1 MRLCC
6 RHNKGVGTSEGR
18 GGAKQVISILRD
30 QNPALPGSLLAHI
43 PMDRTVVLI
52 TGCSSGIGLHLA
64 LRLASDPSQSFKGT

>member
-6 RHNKGVGTSEGR
+6 RHNKGVGTPEGR
-18 GGAKQVISILRD
+18 GGAKQVISIPRD
-30 QNPALPGSLLAHI
+30 QSPAFPGSLPVHI